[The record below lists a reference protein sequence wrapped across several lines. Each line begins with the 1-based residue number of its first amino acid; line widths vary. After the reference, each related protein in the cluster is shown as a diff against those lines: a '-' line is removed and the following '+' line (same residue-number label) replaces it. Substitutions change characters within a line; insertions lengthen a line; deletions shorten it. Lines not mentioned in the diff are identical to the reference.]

1 MVTDRPRQTTEAAL
15 ADLVPLCDPV
25 RRALYLYV
33 ADKGD
38 EVGRDEA
45 AEAVGVA
52 RRLAAF
58 HLDKLV
64 EAGFLQASFR
74 RLGGR
79 SGRGAGRPSKLYT
92 ASGDDRM
99 VTLPH
104 RDYGL
109 AADLMAEALQGAE
122 HGSGGSSL
130 REVARRFGRRV
141 GAEVTGRIGRRA
153 SHKRRA
159 GALVESLAAFGYQ
172 PYHDGADV
180 RLRNC
185 PFHALAERHRE
196 LVCGMNLALLEGVLE
211 GMEGG
216 TLDARRVGA
225 PSGCCVAIGT
235 VGGG

>member
-1 MVTDRPRQTTEAAL
+1 MVADRRRQTTEEAL
-15 ADLVPLCDPV
+15 ADLAPLCDPV

-33 ADKGD
+33 ADKAY

-64 EAGFLQASFR
+64 ETGFLQASFR

-79 SGRGAGRPSKLYT
+79 SGRGAGRPSKLYA

-99 VTLPH
+99 VSLPP

-109 AADLMAEALQGAE
+109 AAGLMAEALEGDDQ
-122 HGSGGSSL
+122 GSGPSSL
-130 REVARRFGRRV
+130 REIARRFGRRV
-141 GAEVTGRIGRRA
+141 GAEVTGHIGRRA
-153 SHKRRA
+153 SHKRRT

-172 PYHDGADV
+172 PYQDGADL

-216 TLDARRVGA
+216 ALDARPANGPA
-225 PSGCCVAIGT
+225 GCCVAIGT
-235 VGGG
+235 GGGR